1 MTIKQLINRA
11 YMQVGDTSHVNYTP
25 FQFLEYYNEGNQLLC
40 HLITKYMPDEAVDD
54 SYKEIDDESGWDN
67 FEETMLVHYMVTRIL
82 NLDMAALLQEW
93 ENWIAEKARSEGG
106 SNVVIARGYWDY
118 DGKRTDYH
126 YQP

>member
-40 HLITKYMPDEAVDD
+40 HLIIKYMPDEAVDD

-93 ENWIAEKARSEGG
+93 ENWIAEKSRSEGG

-118 DGKRTDYH
+118 DGERTDYH
-126 YQP
+126 HQP

>member
-25 FQFLEYYNEGNQLLC
+25 FQFLEYYNEGNQLLF

-67 FEETMLVHYMVTRIL
+67 FEETMLVNYMVTRIL

-118 DGKRTDYH
+118 DGERTDYH
-126 YQP
+126 HQP

>member
-40 HLITKYMPDEAVDD
+40 HLIAKYMPDEAVDD

-67 FEETMLVHYMVTRIL
+67 FEETMLVNYMVTRIL

-118 DGKRTDYH
+118 DGERTDYH
-126 YQP
+126 HQP

>member
-54 SYKEIDDESGWDN
+54 SYKEIDDESGWDH

-82 NLDMAALLQEW
+82 NLDMTALMQEW

-118 DGKRTDYH
+118 DSKRANYH

>member
-93 ENWIAEKARSEGG
+93 ENWIAEKSRSEGG

-118 DGKRTDYH
+118 DGERTDYH
-126 YQP
+126 HQP

>member
-67 FEETMLVHYMVTRIL
+67 FEETMLVNYMVTRIL

-93 ENWIAEKARSEGG
+93 ENWIAEKSRSEGG

-118 DGKRTDYH
+118 DGERTDYH
-126 YQP
+126 HQP

>member
-67 FEETMLVHYMVTRIL
+67 FEETMLVNYMVTRIL

-93 ENWIAEKARSEGG
+93 ENWIAEKARSEGC

-118 DGKRTDYH
+118 DGERTDYH
-126 YQP
+126 HQP

>member
-67 FEETMLVHYMVTRIL
+67 FEETMLVQYMVTRIL

-93 ENWIAEKARSEGG
+93 ENWIAEKSRSEGG

-118 DGKRTDYH
+118 DGERTDYH
-126 YQP
+126 HQP

>member
-40 HLITKYMPDEAVDD
+40 HLIAKYMPDEAVDD

-93 ENWIAEKARSEGG
+93 ENWIAEKSRSEGG

-118 DGKRTDYH
+118 DGERTDYH
-126 YQP
+126 HQP

>member
-40 HLITKYMPDEAVDD
+40 HLISKYMPDEATDD
-54 SYKEIDDESGWDN
+54 SYKEIDDESGWDH

-82 NLDMAALLQEW
+82 NLDITALLQEW
-93 ENWIAEKARSEGG
+93 ENWIAEKAHSEGG
-106 SNVVIARGYWDY
+106 SNVVIARGYWGY
-118 DGKRTDYH
+118 DRKRTDYH